1 MDENLINSVD
11 PSNIRKDIREF
22 SHQVEE
28 AVTIGKN
35 AKVKIPRKGIRS
47 IVVTGLGGSAIGG
60 DVLRSYLSD
69 EIAIPIIVN
78 RFYSLPE
85 FVDSSTL
92 VIISSYSGNT
102 EETTSAYKDAIRKKA
117 AILCITTG
125 GVVGAMAKKYRHPR
139 ISIPAGLQPRAALGY
154 SFFPLLV
161 TLARNEYI
169 KNKTK
174 DIKETIALLH
184 DLAEKYDSPDAATN
198 DALSLAQRVHGKLP
212 IIYSS
217 TEKFDSVNLRWR
229 GQICENAKQLAYG
242 NVFPELN
249 HNELVGWKV
258 LKDIMRQIELI
269 ILRDKEDHKRVA
281 ARMDITQQLLREY
294 AGNVTEI
301 HSQGKSLLARMFSL
315 IHLGDWVSYWLAIL
329 NNEDPSPVKAIDYLK
344 GKLAEIQ

>member
-1 MDENLINSVD
+1 MDENLIQSVD
-11 PSNIRKDIREF
+11 PSNQRKDIREF
-22 SHQVEE
+22 SRQVEE

-60 DVLRSYLSD
+60 DVLRSYLAG
-69 EIAIPIIVN
+69 EIAVPIIVN

-92 VIISSYSGNT
+92 VVISSYSGNT
-102 EETTSAYKDAIRKKA
+102 EETISAYKDAIRKKA

-125 GVVGAMAKKYRHPR
+125 GVVGEMARKYRHPR
-139 ISIPAGLQPRAALGY
+139 IAIPTGLQPRAALGY
-154 SFFPLLV
+154 SFFPLLM
-161 TLARNEYI
+161 TLARNGYI

-174 DIKETIALLH
+174 DIKETVALLR
-184 DLAEKYDSPDAATN
+184 DLAEKYNLPDAAAN
-198 DALSLAQRVHGKLP
+198 DALSLAQRVYGKLP

-229 GQICENAKQLAYG
+229 GQICENAKQLAFG

-258 LKDIMRQIELI
+258 LKNLMLQIELI

-281 ARMDITQQLLREY
+281 ARMDITQQLLRDY
-294 AGNVTEI
+294 AGNVTEV
-301 HSQGKSLLARMFSL
+301 HSKGKSLLARMFSL

-329 NNEDPSPVKAIDYLK
+329 NQENPAPVKAIDYLK
-344 GKLAEIQ
+344 SKLAEIK

>member
-1 MDENLINSVD
+1 
-11 PSNIRKDIREF
+11 
-22 SHQVEE
+22 
-28 AVTIGKN
+28 
-35 AKVKIPRKGIRS
+35 
-47 IVVTGLGGSAIGG
+47 
-60 DVLRSYLSD
+60 
-69 EIAIPIIVN
+69 
-78 RFYSLPE
+78 
-85 FVDSSTL
+85 
-92 VIISSYSGNT
+92 
-102 EETTSAYKDAIRKKA
+102 
-117 AILCITTG
+117 
-125 GVVGAMAKKYRHPR
+125 MAKKYRHPR

>member
-1 MDENLINSVD
+1 MDENLIQSVD
-11 PSNIRKDIREF
+11 PSDQRKAIHEF
-22 SHQVEE
+22 FHQVEQ
-28 AVTIGKN
+28 AVAIGN
-35 AKVKIPRKGIRS
+35 IAKVKIPRKGIRT
-47 IVVTGLGGSAIGG
+47 IVLTGLGGSAIGG
-60 DVLRSYLSD
+60 DLLRSYLSG
-69 EIAIPIIVN
+69 EIAVPIIVN

-102 EETTSAYKDAIRKKA
+102 EETISAYKDAIRKKA

-125 GVVGAMAKKYRHPR
+125 GVVAAMAKKYRHPR

-154 SFFPLLV
+154 SFFPLLA
-161 TLARNEYI
+161 TLFRNGYI
-169 KNKTK
+169 KNKEK

-184 DLAEKYDSPDAATN
+184 DLAEKYSSTDTAAN
-198 DALSLAQRVHGKLP
+198 DTLSLAERVHGKLP

-229 GQICENAKQLAYG
+229 SQICENAKQLAYG

-258 LKDIMRQIELI
+258 LRDLMKQFELVV
-269 ILRDKEDHKRVA
+269 LRDKDDHKRVA

-294 AGNVTEI
+294 AGNVTEV

-315 IHLGDWVSYWLAIL
+315 IHFGDWVSYWLAIL
-329 NNEDPSPVKAIDYLK
+329 NHEDPAPVKAIDFLK
-344 GKLAEIQ
+344 SKLAELK